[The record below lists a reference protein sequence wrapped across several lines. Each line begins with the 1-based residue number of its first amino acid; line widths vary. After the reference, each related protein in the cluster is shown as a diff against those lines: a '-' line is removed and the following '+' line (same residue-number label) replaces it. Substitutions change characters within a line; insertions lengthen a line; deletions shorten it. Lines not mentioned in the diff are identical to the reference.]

1 VPLEVYKLLHLLGLI
16 MSMVAVGGL
25 ALHGMNGGDRS
36 TNGAR
41 GLASATHGIGML
53 LLLVG
58 GFGMLA
64 RLGSGF
70 PPWIA
75 GKLVIWL
82 IIGASMMPLMR
93 KPELGRVLWM
103 AIPVL
108 AIIAAAMGIY
118 KPGA

>member
-1 VPLEVYKLLHLLGLI
+1 MPTEVYKLLHLLGLI
-16 MSMVAVGGL
+16 MSMLAIGGL
-25 ALHGMNGGDRS
+25 ALHGMNGGDRDS
-36 TNGAR
+36 NKAR

-64 RLGSGF
+64 KMGGGF
-70 PPWIA
+70 PTWVAI
-75 GKLVIWL
+75 KLVIWL
-82 IIGASMMPLMR
+82 LVGASMRPLIR

-103 AIPVL
+103 AVPLL
-108 AIIAAAMGIY
+108 AIIAAAIGLY

>member
-1 VPLEVYKLLHLLGLI
+1 MPIQVYKLVHLLGLI

-25 ALHGMNGGDRS
+25 ALHGINGGDRDS
-36 TNGAR
+36 NRAR
-41 GLASATHGIGML
+41 GLASATHGIGMV

-64 RLGSGF
+64 KMGGGF
-70 PPWIA
+70 PPWVA

-82 IIGASMMPLMR
+82 LVGAAMMPLMR
-93 KPELGRVLWM
+93 KPELGRVMWM
-103 AIPVL
+103 AVPIL
-108 AIIAAAMGIY
+108 AIVAAALALY